1 MQKLEIQKWGNSAA
15 IRLNKGILKQV
26 SCEIGSTF
34 EAIVQDDGIFLKPI
48 AAPNYS
54 LDELL
59 ESCTKDNIT
68 IDNDDREWLQSTPVG
83 KET

>member
-1 MQKLEIQKWGNSAA
+1 MA
-15 IRLNKGILKQV
+15 IVEVNLFM
-26 SCEIGSTF
+26 STF

-48 AAPNYS
+48 ASPNYS

-59 ESCTKDNIT
+59 ETCTKDNVVM
-68 IDNDDREWLQSTPVG
+68 DDEDKEWLQSTPIG

>member
-15 IRLNKGILKQV
+15 IRLNKGILK
-26 SCEIGSTF
+26 
-34 EAIVQDDGIFLKPI
+34 PI

-59 ESCTKDNIT
+59 ETCTKDNIVM
-68 IDNDDREWLQSTPVG
+68 DNEDREWLQSTSVG